1 VLVVLT
7 GSDLAAQEA
16 PARSRPKPGKGLK
29 VNPSAPKVQRFKQPV
44 LKPDKKKTPEEQ
56 AAEEAAK
63 KPPPKEKEPPP
74 PPPMEIRGPTK
85 AGITEISPHSECLKA
100 KGKGPF
106 KLDFQKA
113 DIIDVVKFISELTCK
128 NFIIPDNLR
137 QGKITIISPQGVSVD
152 EAYQAFLSALEVNKL
167 TIVPTGRYLKL
178 MGQRDSISSTI
189 PTIIGDQKY
198 PFDDRMVTKLVKLEY
213 VDANTLTPTIKQLAS
228 KDGDVFTYQPTNTLI
243 ISDTGNNLFRLEQI
257 IKQLDVPGGEEEIQL
272 VQVNFALA
280 SQLAEK
286 LIAIYDVKAQGAKPQ
301 AGPAPK
307 AAAPGTPQQPGA
319 EPAEVRVSKILS
331 DDRTNKLIIIA
342 TPRSFK
348 EILEVIKKLDVPVA
362 GEGQVH
368 VYYLDNADAEQL
380 ASTLAHL
387 SQGAA
392 PKAGAKPPPSQA
404 GQKGGTPQVAD
415 LFSGE
420 VKITADRATNSLV
433 VIANSNDFKS
443 LVNVIRQLDIRR
455 KQVFVE
461 AVIMEVTLD
470 KTRDFGFAFSGGMAG
485 EYDGKQFPIFGGTM
499 LGGLNSIM
507 LDPASLAQLGGFM
520 TGVQGPAVEGVQ
532 FGSSKISLPS
542 FGAILRALQTN
553 SDVNVLSTPHIL
565 TTDNEDAEILVGQN
579 IPYQA
584 GFTSSLGGVT
594 GLSSFTPI
602 VSIQRQDVA
611 LKMKLKP
618 QINNSDYVRLN
629 IDEEI
634 SEVAGTDPML
644 GPTTSK
650 RSAKTVVVVR
660 DQQTV
665 AIGGLMRDN
674 QAVGVSKVPFLG
686 DIPIIGWLFRNKHS
700 KVNKTN
706 LLLFLTP
713 YIIKDKDDFRKIFE
727 RKMKERQEFVQR
739 FYGAVREYEI
749 YIDFSKK
756 HGPFDEINKTVDA
769 EMQKAENEGPGV
781 EGETVVTPHGEVA
794 PKAPA
799 PPAKDG
805 QQPAVPA
812 PVPAPRAPATRSDS
826 PAGQRPVP
834 ETQVAPP
841 VPEGQAPPEPP
852 KGAPAVPEKLPEP
865 AGAPPDRGAE
875 ERIEVGP

>member
-1 VLVVLT
+1 MVPTNPSSSAKPFAGGRMFLAVFTAITVLAPAAI
-7 GSDLAAQEA
+7 GDLAAQEA
-16 PARSRPKPGKGLK
+16 PPRSRPKPGKGLK

-44 LKPDKKKTPEEQ
+44 LRPDKKKTPEEE
-56 AAEEAAK
+56 AAEEAGK
-63 KPPPKEKEPPP
+63 KAPPREKEPPP
-74 PPPMEIRGPTK
+74 PPPAEIHGPSK
-85 AGITEISPHSECLKA
+85 AGITEVSPHSECLKA

-257 IKQLDVPGGEEEIQL
+257 IRQLDVPGGEEEIQL

-301 AGPAPK
+301 AGPPPK
-307 AAAPGTPQQPGA
+307 AAPGTPQPPGA

-380 ASTLAHL
+380 ANTLAHL
-387 SQGAA
+387 SQGAG
-392 PKAGAKPPPSQA
+392 PKPGTKVPPSQA
-404 GQKGGTPQVAD
+404 GQKAGVQVAD

-470 KTRDFGFAFSGGMAG
+470 KTKDFGFAFSGGMAG
-485 EYDGKQFPIFGGTM
+485 EYGGKQFPIFGGTM

-579 IPYQA
+579 IPYQS

-756 HGPFDEINKTVDA
+756 HGPFDEINKTIEA

-781 EGETVVTPHGEVA
+781 EGETVITPKGEVA

-799 PPAKDG
+799 PPAP
-805 QQPAVPA
+805 QPPKGEIVPK
-812 PVPAPRAPATRSDS
+812 
-826 PAGQRPVP
+826 
-834 ETQVAPP
+834 APP
-841 VPEGQAPPEPP
+841 QPPPEPP
-852 KGAPAVPEKLPEP
+852 KAVPAVPEKLPEP
-865 AGAPPDRGAE
+865 AEAAPDRGVE
-875 ERIEVGP
+875 EKIEVGP